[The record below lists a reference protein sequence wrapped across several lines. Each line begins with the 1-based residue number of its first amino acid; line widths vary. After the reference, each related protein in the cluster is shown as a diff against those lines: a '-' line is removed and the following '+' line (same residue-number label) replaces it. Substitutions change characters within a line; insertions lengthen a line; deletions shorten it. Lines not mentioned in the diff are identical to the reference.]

1 MYREHIVGSLPGRAC
16 ALACLHGP
24 IMCLIDL
31 SNTTLQSVLLIAEDI
46 DIGRNS
52 FGNVG
57 LAVLGRTDTNFQ
69 EGLLFEGG
77 R

>member
-1 MYREHIVGSLPGRAC
+1 MGL
-16 ALACLHGP
+16 
-24 IMCLIDL
+24 MCLIDL

-57 LAVLGRTDTNFQ
+57 LAVLGRTDTTFQ

>member
-1 MYREHIVGSLPGRAC
+1 MGL
-16 ALACLHGP
+16 
-24 IMCLIDL
+24 MCLIDL